1 MLYVDVPTLSEFKA
15 LRAHR
20 EDVCVSI
27 YLETTPLSQYWE
39 ASRIALGNLMR
50 TAASQL
56 ADKGVDKNI
65 IADMTQEVEALQEDY
80 EFWRLQAHS
89 LAVLVTP
96 TSIRTFRLPNKLAE
110 TVQVSDRFHLKPL
123 LRSITFKNTA
133 FVLALSENSARLVE
147 VFADLPATEVPIPN
161 GPDGA
166 AEFLER
172 DIPNETLH
180 NPRIQAAEGEKVRLA
195 QYARAVD
202 SALRPIL
209 AGRDIPLVLAA
220 TQPLMSIFR
229 GLCSYA
235 SLAEQ
240 TITKSPDRKTAGELA
255 AEARPILDAIYAQ
268 DVAQLKQQYEN
279 RVGSGRGTT
288 DLSDAARAA
297 TYGAI
302 EALLVDIDEVVHGMV
317 DETTGAIDFSG
328 KDDADNYDVIDE
340 IASRALTS
348 GAKVLGVR
356 RDDIPGT
363 AQLAAI
369 LRYPI

>member
-15 LRAHR
+15 LHAHR
-20 EDVCVSI
+20 ENVCVSI
-27 YLETTPLSQYWE
+27 YLESTPLSQHWE

-50 TAASQL
+50 KAASQL
-56 ADKGVDKNI
+56 TEKGIDKNV
-65 IADMTQEVEALQEDY
+65 IAGMTQEVEALQEDF

-89 LAVLVTP
+89 LAVLLTP
-96 TSIRTFRLPNKLAE
+96 TSIRTFRLPNKLTE

-147 VFADLPATEVPIPN
+147 VFADLPAVEIPLP
-161 GPDGA
+161 GAPDGA

-180 NPRIQAAEGEKVRLA
+180 NPRIQAGEGEKVRLA

-202 SALRPIL
+202 NALRPIL

-220 TQPLMSIFR
+220 TQPLLSIFR
-229 GLCSYA
+229 GLCSYSA
-235 SLAEQ
+235 LAGQ
-240 TITKSPDRKTAGELA
+240 TITKSPDRKSAGELA
-255 AEARPILDAIYAQ
+255 TEARPILDAIYAGEI
-268 DVAQLKQQYEN
+268 AELKEQYEN

-288 DLSDAARAA
+288 DLSQAARAA

-302 EALLVDIDEVVHGMV
+302 EALLVDIDEVVHGII
-317 DETTGAIDFSG
+317 DETGAIDFSG

-369 LRYPI
+369 LRYPV

>member
-15 LRAHR
+15 LHAHR

-27 YLETTPLSQYWE
+27 YLETTPLSQYWD

-50 TAASQL
+50 TAVTQL
-56 ADKGVDKNI
+56 TEKGVNKND
-65 IADMTQEVEALQEDY
+65 IASMAQEVESLQEDY

-89 LAVLVTP
+89 LAVLLTP
-96 TSIRTFRLPNKLAE
+96 TSIRTFRLPNKLTQ

-133 FVLALSENSARLVE
+133 FVLALSENSVRLVE
-147 VFADLPATEVPIPN
+147 VFADLPATAVPIPN
-161 GPDGA
+161 APNGA

-172 DIPNETLH
+172 DTTNETLH

-209 AGRDIPLVLAA
+209 AGRDTPLILAA
-220 TQPLMSIFR
+220 TQPLLSIFK
-229 GLCSYA
+229 GICSYPA
-235 SLAEQ
+235 LAAQ
-240 TITKSPDRKTAGELA
+240 TITKSADRKTDGELA
-255 AEARPILDAIYAQ
+255 TAARPILDEIYATE
-268 DVAQLKQQYEN
+268 VAQLKEQYQN
-279 RVGSGRGTT
+279 RVGSARGTS

-302 EALLVDIDEVVHGMV
+302 EALLVDIDEVVHGIV
-317 DETTGAIDFSG
+317 DETTGAVTFAG
-328 KDDADNYDVIDE
+328 NDDADNYDVIDE
-340 IASRALTS
+340 VASRALTS

-356 RDDIPGT
+356 RDDIPDN

-369 LRYPI
+369 LRYPV

>member
-15 LRAHR
+15 LHAHR

-50 TAASQL
+50 TAVTQL
-56 ADKGVDKNI
+56 AEKNVSKND
-65 IADMTQEVEALQEDY
+65 IASMTHEIELLQEDY
-80 EFWRLQAHS
+80 EFWRQQAHS
-89 LAVLVTP
+89 LAILLTP
-96 TSIRTFRLPNKLAE
+96 ASIRTFRLPNKLTQ

-123 LRSITFKNTA
+123 LRSITFQNTA
-133 FVLALSENSARLVE
+133 FVLALSENSVRLVE

-161 GPDGA
+161 APQGA

-172 DIPNETLH
+172 DTTNETLH

-209 AGRDIPLVLAA
+209 AGRDTPLILAA
-220 TQPLMSIFR
+220 TQPLVSIFK
-229 GLCSYA
+229 GICSYPG
-235 SLAEQ
+235 LAEQ
-240 TITKSPDRKTAGELA
+240 TITKSADRKTEGDLA
-255 AEARPILDAIYAQ
+255 TAARPILDELYAKE
-268 DVAQLKQQYEN
+268 VAQLKDLFEN
-279 RVGSGRGTT
+279 RVGAARSTT

-297 TYGAI
+297 TFGAI

-317 DETTGAIDFSG
+317 DETTGAVTFAG

-340 IASRALTS
+340 VASRALTS

-356 RDDIPGT
+356 RDDIPGN